1 MENQVKEKKP
11 FSVKEFFKSTS
22 FKCIAVLLV
31 IVLVC
36 GILLTIC
43 NSLFEVSDK
52 ERFDRVISKIYGESV
67 ETEEVNV
74 GSLETAYTY
83 GDVNSAYKVT
93 KDGNYLVNVEGKNGY
108 AGTVTCWVVVKL
120 TNNAVSGIGNVVIE
134 SSQGETLLN
143 NISNAALNYYSNN
156 FKADEEFDVA
166 DIKADGLTNGATMS
180 LTAITNCVNTAV
192 EFINSQLLGIATE
205 PDPFEAFS
213 NTKYIDTKNTTVALA
228 EDGTSINYKVVT
240 TSYSISGAFTI
251 NITVNAQGVI
261 TAYTIPADNYGTVG
275 GYESHMAA
283 AIKDGTLFVNKNAE
297 QILTLF
303 GEPSG
308 EDGEFVKNDITD
320 ETIVSGA
327 SESGTTANAGYSN
340 FLCVYAALF
349 AASNYDNA
357 YVMALENSVEY
368 TDYIDLDKTTCSV
381 EGDNINYKVVTT
393 GYGISGAFTI
403 NITVNAQ
410 GVITAYTIPADN
422 YGTVGGYESHMAAA
436 IKDGTLFVNKNAEQI
451 LTLFGEPSGEDGEF
465 VKNDITDETIVSG
478 ASESGTTA
486 NAGYSNF
493 LCVYAALFAASNYD
507 TYSEIAAIEQQKLNE
522 QMSEIYGEDITVETV
537 DISNFTAELEKGTVN
552 SVYKVTGTDNYIV
565 STTGKEGF
573 ASGSVTAWIVVKT
586 ENSKVTQIGKMVIE
600 SNVGQSYIDRLDQND
615 YDYFN
620 NVAVNGDFTV
630 EGWQNDQLHGG
641 ATVKYTMTAIVN
653 SVNTAKNFVSTN
665 LLNGGAQE

>member
-43 NSLFEVSDK
+43 NSLFAISPE
-52 ERFDRVISKIYGESV
+52 EELNRVLGKIYPDGKVEEIIYNEDHATDKTTTFDNGEI
-67 ETEEVNV
+67 E
-74 GSLETAYTY
+74 A
-83 GDVNSAYKVT
+83 AYKMD
-93 KDGNYLVNVEGKNGY
+93 DGNYLISSAGNGGY
-108 AGTVTCWVVVKL
+108 GGAVTCWVVIEMADNKID
-120 TNNAVSGIGNVVIE
+120 GIGTVSIGKAP
-134 SSQGETLLN
+134 GETFLSRITADDLKYF
-143 NISNAALNYYSNN
+143 SENYT
-156 FKADEEFDVA
+156 DGEEFVA
-166 DIKADGLTNGATMS
+166 TDYSDNTAGTGATAPY
-180 LTAITNCVNTAV
+180 TRNGITNSVNTAL
-192 EFINSQLLGIATE
+192 EFVRSQILGEVTE

-283 AIKDGTLFVNKNAE
+283 AIKDGTLFINKNAE

-327 SESGTTANAGYSN
+327 SESGTAPNAGYSN

-436 IKDGTLFVNKNAEQI
+436 IKDGTLFINKNAEQI

-493 LCVYAALFAASNYD
+493 LCVYAALFATSNYETYIRLAEVTPPAFQYTLYID
-507 TYSEIAAIEQQKLNE
+507 TDKTTYTVDNGVVNYTIVTTKYAPAKEFTIN
-522 QMSEIYGEDITVETV
+522 ITVGA
-537 DISNFTAELEKGTVN
+537 DKKISKFEIVTNGSSPASYADKMLASIKDGTLFTGKGESELLALLGGADSDFTAANVD
-552 SVYKVTGTDNYIV
+552 SSI
-565 STTGKEGF
+565 ST
-573 ASGSVTAWIVVKT
+573 
-586 ENSKVTQIGKMVIE
+586 
-600 SNVGQSYIDRLDQND
+600 
-615 YDYFN
+615 
-620 NVAVNGDFTV
+620 
-630 EGWQNDQLHGG
+630 G
-641 ATVKYTMTAIVN
+641 ATRSNILCVYAALYATAN
-653 SVNTAKNFVSTN
+653 YDLT
-665 LLNGGAQE
+665 GGAQE

>member
-43 NSLFEVSDK
+43 NSLFAISPE
-52 ERFDRVISKIYGESV
+52 EELNRVLGKIYPDGKVEEIIYNEDHATDKTTTFDNGEI
-67 ETEEVNV
+67 E
-74 GSLETAYTY
+74 A
-83 GDVNSAYKVT
+83 AYKMD
-93 KDGNYLVNVEGKNGY
+93 DGNYLISSAGNGGY
-108 AGTVTCWVVVKL
+108 GGAVTCWVVIEMADNKID
-120 TNNAVSGIGNVVIE
+120 GIGTVSIGKAP
-134 SSQGETLLN
+134 GETFLSRITADDLKYF
-143 NISNAALNYYSNN
+143 SENYT
-156 FKADEEFDVA
+156 DGEEFVA
-166 DIKADGLTNGATMS
+166 TDYSDNTAGTGATAPY
-180 LTAITNCVNTAV
+180 TRNGITNSVNTAL
-192 EFINSQLLGIATE
+192 EFVRSQILGEVTE

-349 AASNYDNA
+349 ATSNYETYIRLA
-357 YVMALENSVEY
+357 EVTPPAFQY
-368 TDYIDLDKTTCSV
+368 TLYIDTDKTTYTV
-381 EGDNINYKVVTT
+381 DNGVVNYTIVTT
-393 GYGISGAFTI
+393 KYAPAKEFTI
-403 NITVNAQ
+403 NITVGADKKISKFEIVTN
-410 GVITAYTIPADN
+410 GSSPASYADKMLA
-422 YGTVGGYESHMAAA
+422 S
-436 IKDGTLFVNKNAEQI
+436 IKDGTLFTGK
-451 LTLFGEPSGEDGEF
+451 GESELLALLG
-465 VKNDITDETIVSG
+465 G
-478 ASESGTTA
+478 ADSDFTA
-486 NAGYSNF
+486 ANVDSSISTGATGSNI
-493 LCVYAALFAASNYD
+493 LCVYAALYATANYD
-507 TYSEIAAIEQQKLNE
+507 LT
-522 QMSEIYGEDITVETV
+522 
-537 DISNFTAELEKGTVN
+537 
-552 SVYKVTGTDNYIV
+552 
-565 STTGKEGF
+565 
-573 ASGSVTAWIVVKT
+573 
-586 ENSKVTQIGKMVIE
+586 
-600 SNVGQSYIDRLDQND
+600 
-615 YDYFN
+615 
-620 NVAVNGDFTV
+620 
-630 EGWQNDQLHGG
+630 
-641 ATVKYTMTAIVN
+641 
-653 SVNTAKNFVSTN
+653 
-665 LLNGGAQE
+665 GGAQE

>member
-11 FSVKEFFKSTS
+11 FSIKEFFKSTS

-43 NSLFEVSDK
+43 NSLFAISPE
-52 ERFDRVISKIYGESV
+52 EELNRVLGKIYPDGKVEEIIYNEDHATDKTTTFDNGEI
-67 ETEEVNV
+67 E
-74 GSLETAYTY
+74 A
-83 GDVNSAYKVT
+83 AYKMD
-93 KDGNYLVNVEGKNGY
+93 DGNYLISSAGNGGY
-108 AGTVTCWVVVKL
+108 GGAVTCWVVIEMADNKID
-120 TNNAVSGIGNVVIE
+120 GIGTVSIGKAP
-134 SSQGETLLN
+134 GETFLSRITADDLKYF
-143 NISNAALNYYSNN
+143 SENYT
-156 FKADEEFDVA
+156 DGEEFVA
-166 DIKADGLTNGATMS
+166 TDYSDNTAGTGATAPY
-180 LTAITNCVNTAV
+180 TRNGITNSVNTAL
-192 EFINSQLLGIATE
+192 EFVRSQILGEVTE

-283 AIKDGTLFVNKNAE
+283 AIKDGTLFINKNAE

-349 AASNYDNA
+349 AAN
-357 YVMALENSVEY
+357 
-368 TDYIDLDKTTCSV
+368 
-381 EGDNINYKVVTT
+381 
-393 GYGISGAFTI
+393 
-403 NITVNAQ
+403 
-410 GVITAYTIPADN
+410 
-422 YGTVGGYESHMAAA
+422 
-436 IKDGTLFVNKNAEQI
+436 
-451 LTLFGEPSGEDGEF
+451 
-465 VKNDITDETIVSG
+465 
-478 ASESGTTA
+478 
-486 NAGYSNF
+486 
-493 LCVYAALFAASNYD
+493 NYD

-522 QMSEIYGEDITVETV
+522 QMSEIYGEDITVEAV
-537 DISNFTAELEKGTVN
+537 DISKFTAELEKGSIN
-552 SVYKVTGTDNYIV
+552 SVYKVTGTDNYIA
-565 STTGKEGF
+565 SATGKEGF

>member
-11 FSVKEFFKSTS
+11 FSIKEFFKSTS

-228 EDGTSINYKVVT
+228 EDGTSVIFHIT
-240 TSYSISGAFTI
+240 TTPFSPAKAFAI
-251 NITVNAQGVI
+251 DV
-261 TAYTIPADNYGTVG
+261 TVG
-275 GYESHMAA
+275 ADGKISAYKIVTNGSSPASYADKMLAS
-283 AIKDGTLFVNKNAE
+283 IKDGTLFIGKGADELLALLGGADSDFTSASVDA
-297 QILTLF
+297 
-303 GEPSG
+303 S
-308 EDGEFVKNDITD
+308 IT
-320 ETIVSGA
+320 TGA
-327 SESGTTANAGYSN
+327 TRSN
-340 FLCVYAALF
+340 TLCVYAALF
-349 AASNYDNA
+349 ASSNYTNGLT
-357 YVMALENSVEY
+357 MALENSVVN
-368 TDYIDLDKTTCSV
+368 TKYIDLENTTYAV
-381 EGDNINYKVVTT
+381 DGKNVTYKIVTT
-393 GYGISGAFTI
+393 TFAPAKAFTI
-403 NITVNAQ
+403 EITV
-410 GVITAYTIPADN
+410 GEGGKITAYKIDTNGSSPASYADKMLA
-422 YGTVGGYESHMAAA
+422 S
-436 IKDGTLFVNKNAEQI
+436 IKDGTLFVGKGADE
-451 LTLFGEPSGEDGEF
+451 LLALLGGADSDFTSASVDAS
-465 VKNDITDETIVSG
+465 ITTG
-478 ASESGTTA
+478 ATR
-486 NAGYSNF
+486 SNT
-493 LCVYAALFAASNYD
+493 LCVYAALFATSNYETYIRLAEVTPPAFQYTLYID
-507 TYSEIAAIEQQKLNE
+507 TDKTTYTVDNGVVNYTIVTTKYAPAKEFTIN
-522 QMSEIYGEDITVETV
+522 ITVGA
-537 DISNFTAELEKGTVN
+537 DKKISKFEIVTNGSSPASYADKMLASIKDGTLF
-552 SVYKVTGTDNYIV
+552 
-565 STTGKEGF
+565 TGKG
-573 ASGSVTAWIVVKT
+573 
-586 ENSKVTQIGKMVIE
+586 E
-600 SNVGQSYIDRLDQND
+600 SELLALLGGADS
-615 YDYFN
+615 
-620 NVAVNGDFTV
+620 DFTV
-630 EGWQNDQLHGG
+630 ANVDSSISTG
-641 ATVKYTMTAIVN
+641 ATRSNILCVYAALYATAN
-653 SVNTAKNFVSTN
+653 YDLT
-665 LLNGGAQE
+665 GGAQE